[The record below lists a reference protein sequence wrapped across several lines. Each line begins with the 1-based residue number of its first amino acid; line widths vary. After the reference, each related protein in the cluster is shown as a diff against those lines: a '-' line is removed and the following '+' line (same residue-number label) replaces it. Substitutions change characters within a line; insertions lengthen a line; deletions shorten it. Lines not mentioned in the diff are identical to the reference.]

1 MKNIITQIREIT
13 GQSRVAFSKAY
24 GIPVRTLENWEAGI
38 AEAPNYTIDL
48 LTRAALEDSGRYTTV
63 RFFVTEIKAH
73 DEFDHM
79 DTTKITEAIRCTQ
92 NSWDCLS
99 EYDKKH
105 SDFEI
110 RIYEDGDCMNYDTIE
125 WR

>member
-24 GIPVRTLENWEAGI
+24 GIPVRTLENWEAGVN
-38 AEAPNYTIDL
+38 EAPDYTIDL
-48 LTRAALEDSGRYTTV
+48 LARVALEDSEKYGEI
-63 RFFVTEIKAH
+63 RFFVTEMKKH
-73 DEFDHM
+73 DEFEHM
-79 DTTKITEAIRCTQ
+79 DTTKITEAIKCAQ
-92 NSWDCLS
+92 SSWNCLS

-110 RIYEDGDCMNYDTIE
+110 RLYSNGDDYDIIE

>member
-1 MKNIITQIREIT
+1 MKNIITQIRELS
-13 GQSRVAFSKAY
+13 GMSRAAFSRAY
-24 GIPVRTLENWEAGI
+24 NIPVRTLENWESGI

-48 LTRAALEDSGRYTTV
+48 LARVALEDSEKYGEI

-79 DTTKITEAIRCTQ
+79 DTTKVTEAIRCTQ
-92 NSWDCLS
+92 NSWNCLS

-110 RIYEDGDCMNYDTIE
+110 RLYANGDDYDLIE